1 MTINNEGKCRAQHH
15 WFQTI
20 FDMLEHFRT
29 HPIPLES
36 GGSSDVTLTDFV
48 VASSAGLDG
57 FSPSHSGSVRMR
69 TESLERLVMP
79 STPAPAPGQQR
90 SDSLPNIDREAQ
102 ATGTANVSPSQKA
115 PSNAYSFV

>member
-36 GGSSDVTLTDFV
+36 GGSSDVMLTDFV
-48 VASSAGLDG
+48 VTSSAGLDG
-57 FSPSHSGSVRMR
+57 FSPSHSGNVRMR
-69 TESLERLVMP
+69 TESLERLLMP
-79 STPAPAPGQQR
+79 STPTPGPGQ
-90 SDSLPNIDREAQ
+90 
-102 ATGTANVSPSQKA
+102 
-115 PSNAYSFV
+115 